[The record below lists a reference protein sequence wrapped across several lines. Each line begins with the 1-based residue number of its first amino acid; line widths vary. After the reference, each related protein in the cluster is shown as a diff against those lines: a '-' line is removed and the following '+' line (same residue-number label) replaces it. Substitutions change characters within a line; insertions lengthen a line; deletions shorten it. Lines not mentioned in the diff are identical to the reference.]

1 MDCLEVNFR
10 TAHVMC
16 CPPDTKRWKETS
28 SYKIAC
34 EDCQPVGES
43 ECGYIIREYTSFR
56 EFYRKEFEPKLWNG
70 WSPSMALLADVIVAD
85 SQILIWK
92 RVWRLLERCKI
103 QNVLMLNG
111 GFELAFVNAWWMERQ
126 LGSECQDSPGA
137 ALLSPMMSEK
147 ETSFSNT
154 WISCKGCQPVDDP
167 WG

>member
-10 TAHVMC
+10 TAHVL
-16 CPPDTKRWKETS
+16 S
-28 SYKIAC
+28 SWYQTVKGNFFVQNC
-34 EDCQPVGES
+34 LRGLS
-43 ECGYIIREYTSFR
+43 TCGRIRMRVYYPGIYTSFR

-167 WG
+167 RG